1 MYASGLFNIHLMG
14 LKKRFFILIIF
25 TLLIFVG
32 LTYQSAKSDLDTSRF
47 GYFIYPLKI
56 LEKRISI
63 FSKGIKNFF
72 RSYILIVGKEDEN
85 RRLLEQIKKIEK
97 EKNQYIEAQYENE
110 RLRALLELKSQRP
123 DFVAVAEVFARDPTN
138 WFQIMHINKGARD
151 SISKDMIAVTPS
163 GVVGRIQNVLS
174 DTAKVILITDVNS
187 SVAVR
192 MQSSRAEGILEGSG
206 DTRCH
211 VKYVSRDVDVV
222 IGDKVITS
230 GLDGIYPEGLQI
242 AYVANV
248 RQSAGD
254 FFQVIEV
261 VPSQDFRTIEEI
273 VILKK

>member
-1 MYASGLFNIHLMG
+1 
-14 LKKRFFILIIF
+14 
-25 TLLIFVG
+25 
-32 LTYQSAKSDLDTSRF
+32 
-47 GYFIYPLKI
+47 
-56 LEKRISI
+56 
-63 FSKGIKNFF
+63 
-72 RSYILIVGKEDEN
+72 
-85 RRLLEQIKKIEK
+85 
-97 EKNQYIEAQYENE
+97 
-110 RLRALLELKSQRP
+110 
-123 DFVAVAEVFARDPTN
+123 
-138 WFQIMHINKGARD
+138 
-151 SISKDMIAVTPS
+151 MIAVTPS
-163 GVVGRIQNVLS
+163 GVVGRIQNVLN

-248 RQSAGD
+248 RKHAGD

-261 VPSQDFRTIEEI
+261 VPSQDFRAMEEI